1 MPSIQCAITVLP
13 SDSLKLSAKIKSW
26 RPQMEIVVT
35 VWHPD
40 LTDIMSVIENKLER
54 GDEEAYA
61 YNVSRW
67 LKLVDSL
74 THLALLSVNTQ
85 ILKRMKQVS
94 SAMFCVLLTS
104 TFIYMQYPSIGI
116 ALDVMA
122 ILFAA
127 ITYFFLKRRQ
137 RELNSFIAEQQQTF
151 KQRVCEFCQSFQASV
166 ADRVRYE

>member
-13 SDSLKLSAKIKSW
+13 SERLKLSAKVKSW
-26 RPQMEIVVT
+26 RPQMELDVT

-40 LTDIMSVIENKLER
+40 LTDIMNLVENKLER

-61 YNVSRW
+61 YNVARW

-74 THLALLSVNTQ
+74 THQALLNVETQ
-85 ILKRMKQVS
+85 ILKWMQQVS
-94 SAMFCVLLTS
+94 LAMSCVLLAS
-104 TFIYMQYPSIGI
+104 TLIYMQYPSIGI

-122 ILFAA
+122 IFFAVN
-127 ITYFFLKRRQ
+127 TYFFLKRRQ

-151 KQRVCEFCQSFQASV
+151 KSRAQEFQQQFQDSV
-166 ADRVRYE
+166 LGRGCRE